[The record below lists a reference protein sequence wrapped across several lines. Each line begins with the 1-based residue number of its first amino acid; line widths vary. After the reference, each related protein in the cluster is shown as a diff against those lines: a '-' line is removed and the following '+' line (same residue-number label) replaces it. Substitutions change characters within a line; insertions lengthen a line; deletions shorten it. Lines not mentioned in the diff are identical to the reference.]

1 MSFRCYDREMF
12 LRPQD
17 YPSLGLL
24 GEKLAENNIYLIF
37 AVTRNYYIIY
47 KVVLSFYLLLD

>member
-1 MSFRCYDREMF
+1 MF
-12 LRPQD
+12 LFPQD

-37 AVTRNYYIIY
+37 AVTRRYYVIY
-47 KVVLSFYLLLD
+47 KVVLSFYLLLS